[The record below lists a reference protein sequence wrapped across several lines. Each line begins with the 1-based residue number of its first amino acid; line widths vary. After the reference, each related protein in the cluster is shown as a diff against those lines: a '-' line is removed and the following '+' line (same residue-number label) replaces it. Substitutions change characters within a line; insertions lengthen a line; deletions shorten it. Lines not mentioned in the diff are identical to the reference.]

1 MYQMSIEFFYP
12 LTEQI
17 PLELNY
23 EGCAKPKLVYS
34 DAIGQ
39 TLNFNNGPTW
49 TTTAIQPELK
59 VTPTNSVGYLSIGA
73 VSVGLK
79 KKPTWLQKHLHKLL
93 GFDWKDTQ

>member
-23 EGCAKPKLVYS
+23 EGCEKPKMTYPTSL
-34 DAIGQ
+34 G
-39 TLNFNNGPTW
+39 TLSVMDGTAW
-49 TTTAIQPELK
+49 TTVAIQPELK

-73 VSVGLK
+73 VSVGLE

-93 GFDWKDTQ
+93 GFNWKDR